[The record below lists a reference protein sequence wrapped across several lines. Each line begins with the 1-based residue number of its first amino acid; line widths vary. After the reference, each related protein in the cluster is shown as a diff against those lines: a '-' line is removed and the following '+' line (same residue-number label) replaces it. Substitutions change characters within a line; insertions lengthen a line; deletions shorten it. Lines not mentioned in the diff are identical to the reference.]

1 MINTTVHIYAALPNK
16 ERKKTLQIKFE
27 SSCLSIELRKTDSSL
42 IAEFCMVNF
51 DFGLQMF
58 SNDAM
63 QINMQAYSFFIFHD
77 EDQVTNTKQVMFG
90 HVNASN

>member
-1 MINTTVHIYAALPNK
+1 M
-16 ERKKTLQIKFE
+16 
-27 SSCLSIELRKTDSSL
+27 

-51 DFGLQMF
+51 DFGVQMF